1 MADGRVSSSK
11 SSTTTATA
19 STSNGLPSQ
28 SYKPRLKAMFDSEIC
43 SDLQKQLGLPNIM
56 MVPKLHKIVLN
67 MGVGGTKNQ
76 ARLLEGAMVDMAVI
90 SGQKPAVTRARYSLA
105 SFKLRAGMAI
115 GCKATIR
122 GNRMYEF
129 FDRLV
134 NLAIPRIR
142 DFRGL
147 SRKSFDGSGNYT
159 FGITEQLIFPEINY
173 DSIDTVRGMDV
184 TIVTTAKSDEEARTL
199 LEALGFPLRSE
210 G

>member
-1 MADGRVSSSK
+1 MADSRVSSSK
-11 SSTTTATA
+11 SGTTTSAG
-19 STSNGLPSQ
+19 NGLPSQ
-28 SYKPRLKAMFDSEIC
+28 SYKPRLKAIFDSEVC
-43 SDLQKQLGLPNIM
+43 LDLQKQLGLPNIM

-67 MGVGGTKNQ
+67 MGVGDTKNQ
-76 ARLLEGAMVDMAVI
+76 ARLLEGAMADMAVI
-90 SGQKPAVTRARYSLA
+90 SGQQPAVTRARYSLA

-115 GCKATIR
+115 GCKVTIR

-134 NLAIPRIR
+134 TLAIPRIR

-147 SRKSFDGSGNYT
+147 SQKSFDGSGNYT

-184 TIVTTAKSDEEARTL
+184 TIVTTAKSDEEARAL
-199 LEALGFPLRSE
+199 FEALGFPLRRE